1 MIPMKKLTRDNLLIN
16 LRDKTIHNRA
26 KAETSLIN
34 VEARTVPFII
44 VSNDNAGLRYD
55 WYNDEIFEER
65 LDPKGATFEGLNTFF
80 KDHEMR
86 VDNAI
91 GRIENKRLDN
101 GEIKVDVVFGTDDDS
116 ERIFNKYREGILTDV
131 SIGYSIQEVTTTER
145 KDEPTEVLVNR
156 FDIHELSAVWK
167 GFDSKAQVGREVENN
182 LEKEVTPNE
191 EDVQKEL
198 KNKNRARKLKLL
210 ELQNKTNKEK

>member
-1 MIPMKKLTRDNLLIN
+1 MKKLNRDNLLLN

-26 KAETSLIN
+26 KAETNLID
-34 VEARTVPFII
+34 VEARKVPFII
-44 VSNDNAGLRYD
+44 VSDDNAGLRYD
-55 WYNDEIFEER
+55 WWNDEIFEER
-65 LDPKGATFEGLNTFF
+65 LDPKGATFDGLNTFF

-91 GRIENKRLDN
+91 GRIENKRLDS
-101 GEIKVDVVFGTDDDS
+101 GQIKVDVIFGTDEDS

-167 GFDSKAQVGREVENN
+167 GFDSKAQVGREAEEN
-182 LEKEVTPNE
+182 LKKEETPNE
-191 EDVQKEL
+191 EDLNL
-198 KNKNRARKLKLL
+198 KKQRARRLQLIEKQLK
-210 ELQNKTNKEK
+210 K

>member
-1 MIPMKKLTRDNLLIN
+1 MKQKLNRDALLSN

-26 KAETSLIN
+26 KVETDLIN
-34 VEARTVPFII
+34 VEERKVPFII

-55 WYNDEIFEER
+55 WWNDEIFEER
-65 LDPKGATFEGLNTFF
+65 LDPSGATFDSLNTFF

-91 GRIENKRLDN
+91 GRIENTRLDN
-101 GEIKVDVVFGTDDDS
+101 GQIKTDVIFGTDEDS

-167 GFDSKAQVGREVENN
+167 GFDSKAQVGRTVEQN
-182 LEKEVTPNE
+182 LEKEETPNE
-191 EDVQKEL
+191 EDVKRSED
-198 KNKNRARKLKLL
+198 LKLQRKRQL
-210 ELQNKTNKEK
+210 DLKQKQLKQGK